1 MDDEDDCET
10 ELSSLRPCA
19 TGVCEARKISHTQK
33 TQIAHLHMLCKTE
46 IRYLQYRCAVLTKR
60 KWMAGGAA
68 AKQQQVC
75 RLYITVHDCSLVM
88 HVLKR
93 AQQLLH
99 LQDVTHTSL
108 LCAATR
114 RAH

>member
-1 MDDEDDCET
+1 
-10 ELSSLRPCA
+10 
-19 TGVCEARKISHTQK
+19 
-33 TQIAHLHMLCKTE
+33 MLCKTE

-114 RAH
+114 RAY